1 MRSEAASFV
10 VAPKP
15 HDMPTPRKTT
25 PKKFYRTLY
34 FRVVVGIFLG
44 IVLGV
49 VAPATAGKME
59 PLGVGFIK
67 LIRMM
72 IGPVIFFTVVVG
84 IASIGDLRKLGRVG
98 AKALLYFEAVTTVS
112 LLIGLF
118 VVNTIQP
125 GAGMNVDASKLD
137 VTAIQAYAAQGKHLS
152 TVDFLMNIIPKTF
165 VGAFAD
171 GEILQVLLLAI
182 LVGLALAALGQ
193 GKSLVAGCD
202 KLAHLMFA
210 VIGLIMQAAP
220 LGAFGAMAF
229 TVGHYG
235 LKTLIPL
242 AKLMACVYIT
252 SITFV
257 FVVLGAIALSQGF
270 SIWKFLKYI
279 KEELLIVLGTSSS
292 ESVLPRM
299 MAKMEAL
306 GCAKS
311 VVGLVIPSGYSF
323 NLDGTS
329 IYLTIAAIFVAQATN
344 THLSGGQEAFLLLI
358 LMLSSKGAAAVTGG
372 GFITLAATLEA
383 VGTVPL
389 AGLTLLLGVDRFMS
403 EMRALTNLVG
413 NGVATIVVAKW
424 ERELDVGRMQR
435 VLSGE
440 EEISEDVLTGQAIE
454 PVPFVDQPEIE
465 ISETV

>member
-1 MRSEAASFV
+1 MQT
-10 VAPKP
+10 P
-15 HDMPTPRKTT
+15 HKAT

-34 FRVVVGIFLG
+34 FRVIVGIL
-44 IVLGV
+44 LGV
-49 VAPATAGKME
+49 VLGTVAPSTAGKME

-72 IGPVIFFTVVVG
+72 IGPIIFFTVVVG
-84 IASIGDLRKLGRVG
+84 IASIGDMRKLGRVG
-98 AKALLYFEAVTTVS
+98 MKALLYFEVVTS
-112 LLIGLF
+112 IALLIGLA
-118 VVNTIQP
+118 VVDIIQP

-137 VTAIQAYAAQGKHLS
+137 AKAIQSYAAQGQHLS
-152 TVDFLMNIIPKTF
+152 SVDFMMNIIPKTF
-165 VGAFAD
+165 VGAFSD

-193 GKSLVAGCD
+193 GKTLIAGCE
-202 KLAHLMFA
+202 KVAHLMFG

-220 LGAFGAMAF
+220 IGAFGAMAF

-252 SITFV
+252 SIAFV
-257 FVVLGAIALSQGF
+257 FIVLGTIAFAHGF
-270 SIWKFLKYI
+270 SILKFVSYI

-299 MAKMEAL
+299 MVKMEAL
-306 GCAKS
+306 GCSKS

-344 THLSGGQEAFLLLI
+344 THLTGGQEAFLLLI

-372 GFITLAATLEA
+372 GFITLSATLQA
-383 VGTVPL
+383 VGTVPM

-424 ERELDVGRMQR
+424 ERELDEGRMAR
-435 VLSGE
+435 VLNGD
-440 EEISEDVLTGQAIE
+440 EEIDEARRLAAVASIE
-454 PVPFVDQPEIE
+454 RVPFVDQPEVAE
-465 ISETV
+465 L

>member
-1 MRSEAASFV
+1 MQT
-10 VAPKP
+10 PNKP
-15 HDMPTPRKTT
+15 T

-34 FRVVVGIFLG
+34 FRVIVGILLG
-44 IVLGV
+44 VMLGV
-49 VAPATAGKME
+49 VSPTTAGKME
-59 PLGVGFIK
+59 PLGLGFIK

-72 IGPVIFFTVVVG
+72 IGPIIFFTVVVG
-84 IASIGDLRKLGRVG
+84 IASIGDMRKLGRVG
-98 AKALLYFEAVTTVS
+98 IKALLYFEVVTS
-112 LLIGLF
+112 IALLIGLV
-118 VVNTIQP
+118 VVNVIQP

-137 VTAIQAYAAQGKHLS
+137 ATAIKAYATQGHDLGA
-152 TVDFLMNIIPKTF
+152 VAFVMNIIPKTF
-165 VGAFAD
+165 IGAFSE
-171 GEILQVLLLAI
+171 GEILQILLLAI

-193 GKSLVAGCD
+193 GKTLIAGCD
-202 KLAHLMFA
+202 KVAHLMFG

-220 LGAFGAMAF
+220 IGAFGAMAY

-235 LKTLIPL
+235 LRTLVPL

-252 SITFV
+252 SIAFV
-257 FVVLGAIALSQGF
+257 FIVLGTIAFAHGF
-270 SIWKFLKYI
+270 SVWKFIKYI

-292 ESVLPRM
+292 ESVLPRIM
-299 MAKMEAL
+299 VKMEAL
-306 GCAKS
+306 GCSKS

-344 THLSGGQEAFLLLI
+344 THLTGSQEAFLLLI

-372 GFITLAATLEA
+372 GFITLSATLQA
-383 VGTVPL
+383 VGTVPM

-424 ERELDVGRMQR
+424 ERELDEDRMMR
-435 VLSGE
+435 VLNGE
-440 EEISEDVLTGQAIE
+440 EEVTDESLMAASAIE
-454 PVPFVDQPEIE
+454 TVPFVDQPEVAL
-465 ISETV
+465 SGKR